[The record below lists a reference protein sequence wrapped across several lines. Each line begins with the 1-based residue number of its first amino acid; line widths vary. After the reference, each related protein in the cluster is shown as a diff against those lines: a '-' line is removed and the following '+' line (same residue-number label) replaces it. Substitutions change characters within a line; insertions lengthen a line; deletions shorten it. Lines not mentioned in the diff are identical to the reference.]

1 VNKDEGLTDN
11 DDSDA
16 EQIAPNG
23 PLPDPEVPNAPET
36 APSRDDGGAPRLR
49 LSWGGATHP
58 GEIRPINQDAL
69 FADRGL
75 FVVADGM
82 GGHQA
87 GEVASRISVK
97 TLAGRDHSTVDEL
110 VAGVTAANDAVW
122 EHASS
127 GPEFKGMGTTLT
139 ALAVIGDGR
148 PPRLGL
154 VNVGDSRAYRL
165 RGGDFVQ
172 LTEDHSYVAELVRR
186 GQITESDAETHP
198 YRNMVTRAI
207 GVAVTIDVDRWEMS
221 PEAGDVFLL
230 CSDGLVNELADPR
243 ILELLVGHDDPTE
256 SAKELISAANA
267 AGGRDNITVV
277 IVRVDAEDPA
287 PVEASDERHST
298 SPLDTGVIAPV
309 LSGSA
314 TKETAEMVGL
324 PEQLEETTAAL
335 AALDE
340 IEAGLTTPGDSDE
353 IEDEPPPEDEGV
365 EPPAEE
371 SVDPPSRPADPLDA
385 FDLPVLEGDEASLPW
400 LTEAAPDTATTN
412 ASDRTTDPSP
422 PESPPATAPLAPDP
436 PAVSPPP
443 EPPPVKETQTP
454 SPPTQPGPGA
464 SVPAESSP
472 AGHAPT
478 GSPSSEPQDRHQ
490 REDSVG
496 SATQAST
503 SARPDSDPTTP
514 MAQFTGPV
522 NPTSPVDHLDPAVT
536 GWRAPV
542 AVTWRSLLFI
552 AVALAVII
560 GAGALLGWYARSAY
574 YVGFSGDEV
583 VVYQGRPDGVLWFDP
598 TLEEGTGIFRQ
609 DLSDSINVQI
619 EDLYETG
626 TLAGARA
633 FVEEIRPG
641 PRGPDA
647 APTGD
652 AVGTTTTTR
661 P

>member
-1 VNKDEGLTDN
+1 VTDDESLTEN
-11 DDSDA
+11 DDR
-16 EQIAPNG
+16 G
-23 PLPDPEVPNAPET
+23 T
-36 APSRDDGGAPRLR
+36 APDSLPPEPENATETSSPADDDSSPRLR

-58 GEIRPINQDAL
+58 GEIRPVNQDAL

-97 TLAGRDHSTVDEL
+97 TLAGRDHTTVDEL

-122 EHASS
+122 DHASS

-186 GQITESDAETHP
+186 GQITEADAETHP
-198 YRNMVTRAI
+198 YRNMVTRAL
-207 GVAVTIDVDRWEMS
+207 GVAATVEVDRWEMS

-230 CSDGLVNELADPR
+230 CSDGLVNELTDPA
-243 ILELLVGHDDPTE
+243 ILEMLVSHDDPTE
-256 SAKELISAANA
+256 SAKQLISAANG

-277 IVRVDAEDPA
+277 IVRVDAEDPTRA
-287 PVEASDERHST
+287 EVPNDDHAT

-309 LSGSA
+309 LPASA
-314 TKETAEMVGL
+314 TEETAEMLGLADQLEETAEMVGLTDRLEETAEMVGL
-324 PEQLEETTAAL
+324 PDQLEETTAAL
-335 AALDE
+335 TALDE
-340 IEAGLTTPGDSDE
+340 VGVELSAPDIEESQR
-353 IEDEPPPEDEGV
+353 PEDDEV
-365 EPPAEE
+365 PPTAEE
-371 SVDPPSRPADPLDA
+371 NVDPPVAPVNTLAA
-385 FDLPVLEGDEASLPW
+385 FDLPVLDGDEASLPW
-400 LTEAAPDTATTN
+400 LTEASSDAGTAVESDN
-412 ASDRTTDPSP
+412 AADLTDPP
-422 PESPPATAPLAPDP
+422 PRPSGSGATHPRQEALPSTVATNT
-436 PAVSPPP
+436 AGRP
-443 EPPPVKETQTP
+443 E
-454 SPPTQPGPGA
+454 
-464 SVPAESSP
+464 
-472 AGHAPT
+472 
-478 GSPSSEPQDRHQ
+478 
-490 REDSVG
+490 
-496 SATQAST
+496 
-503 SARPDSDPTTP
+503 SDPTTP
-514 MAQFTGPV
+514 MAQFTDPV
-522 NPTSPVDHLDPAVT
+522 TAVRPVDHLDSKAR
-536 GWRAPV
+536 GWNAPV
-542 AVTWRSLLFI
+542 AVTWRSLMFI
-552 AVALAVII
+552 AVTLGVII

-609 DLSDSINVQI
+609 DLSDSINLQI

-633 FVEEIRPG
+633 FVDEIRPG
-641 PRGPDA
+641 RNDPDA
-647 APTGD
+647 SGTGD
-652 AVGTTTTTR
+652 AAGITTTTR
-661 P
+661 S

>member
-1 VNKDEGLTDN
+1 LTEN
-11 DDSDA
+11 DDIGGHQMA
-16 EQIAPNG
+16 EGDQTPVPAPQA
-23 PLPDPEVPNAPET
+23 DTQVSTEAQAPATE
-36 APSRDDGGAPRLR
+36 DDGTTPRLR

-58 GEIRPINQDAL
+58 GEIRPVNQDAL
-69 FADRGL
+69 YADRGL

-122 EHASS
+122 EHARS

-154 VNVGDSRAYRL
+154 VNVGDSRAYQL
-165 RGGDFVQ
+165 RGGEFVQ

-186 GQITESDAETHP
+186 GQITEADAETHP

-207 GVAVTIDVDRWEMS
+207 GVAETIEVDRWEMT

-230 CSDGLVNELADPR
+230 CSDGLVNELEESR

-256 SAKELISAANA
+256 SAKQLISAANE

-277 IVRVDAEDPA
+277 IVRVDTEQPT
-287 PVEASDERHST
+287 EST
-298 SPLDTGVIAPV
+298 STEEHRDASPLDTGVIAPV
-309 LSGSA
+309 PDTGTL
-314 TKETAEMVGL
+314 EQTAEMVGL
-324 PEQLEETTAAL
+324 TEQLEETTAAL

-340 IEAGLTTPGDSDE
+340 IEADLSTEEIDDSAEPDPDSAEADPDSTGPDDE
-353 IEDEPPPEDEGV
+353 V
-365 EPPAEE
+365 EL
-371 SVDPPSRPADPLDA
+371 SPPSRPADPLSA
-385 FDLPVLEGDEASLPW
+385 FDLPALKGDDTSLPW
-400 LTEAAPDTATTN
+400 LKEGPPDVGPTDEPARAPDTPKT
-412 ASDRTTDPSP
+412 P
-422 PESPPATAPLAPDP
+422 PVESPSA
-436 PAVSPPP
+436 
-443 EPPPVKETQTP
+443 EP
-454 SPPTQPGPGA
+454 S
-464 SVPAESSP
+464 
-472 AGHAPT
+472 AG
-478 GSPSSEPQDRHQ
+478 E
-490 REDSVG
+490 V
-496 SATQAST
+496 SATGT
-503 SARPDSDPTTP
+503 ESDPTIPITRLVDTS
-514 MAQFTGPV
+514 ASAGPV
-522 NPTSPVDHLDPAVT
+522 NHLEPAMR

-552 AVALAVII
+552 ALVIGVI
-560 GAGALLGWYARSAY
+560 AGSGALFGWYARSAY

-609 DLSDSINVQI
+609 DLSDSTNLQI
-619 EDLYETG
+619 ADLYETG

-641 PRGPDA
+641 PGSQNATSP
-647 APTGD
+647 GD
-652 AVGTTTTTR
+652 SARITTTTGS
-661 P
+661 

>member
-1 VNKDEGLTDN
+1 VNDDENLTEN
-11 DDSDA
+11 DDSGDA
-16 EQIAPNG
+16 
-23 PLPDPEVPNAPET
+23 PDSPPPEPENAPET
-36 APSRDDGGAPRLR
+36 SSSPDDDSSPRLR

-58 GEIRPINQDAL
+58 GEIRPVNQDAL

-122 EHASS
+122 DHASS

-198 YRNMVTRAI
+198 YRNMVTRAL
-207 GVAVTIDVDRWEMS
+207 GVAATVEVDRWEMS

-230 CSDGLVNELADPR
+230 CSDGLVNELADPT
-243 ILELLVGHDDPTE
+243 ILEMLVGHDDPTE
-256 SAKELISAANA
+256 SAKQLISAANE

-277 IVRVDAEDPA
+277 IVRVDAEDPNRA
-287 PVEASDERHST
+287 EVPSEHHTA
-298 SPLDTGVIAPV
+298 SPLDTGVIASV
-309 LSGSA
+309 LPASA
-314 TKETAEMVGL
+314 TEETAEMVGL
-324 PEQLEETTAAL
+324 PAQLEETTAAL
-335 AALDE
+335 TALDE
-340 IEAGLTTPGDSDE
+340 LGAELSPGDVVESE
-353 IEDEPPPEDEGV
+353 SPEDDEV
-365 EPPAEE
+365 LPTTEE
-371 SVDPPSRPADPLDA
+371 NVDPPVKPVNTLAA
-385 FDLPVLEGDEASLPW
+385 FDLPVLDGDEASLPW
-400 LTEAAPDTATTN
+400 LTDTSSGAGT
-412 ASDRTTDPSP
+412 AGKSDRAGDLTDPP
-422 PESPPATAPLAPDP
+422 PPQPGSDESPTADPAPTGVAPR
-436 PAVSPPP
+436 
-443 EPPPVKETQTP
+443 
-454 SPPTQPGPGA
+454 
-464 SVPAESSP
+464 ESSP
-472 AGHAPT
+472 S
-478 GSPSSEPQDRHQ
+478 GSGATHPRQEV
-490 REDSVG
+490 VG
-496 SATQAST
+496 SADPANTDGRSE
-503 SARPDSDPTTP
+503 SDPTTP
-514 MAQFTGPV
+514 MAQFTDPATAV
-522 NPTSPVDHLDPAVT
+522 RPVDHLDSNAR
-536 GWRAPV
+536 GWNATV
-542 AVTWRSLLFI
+542 AVTWRSLMFI
-552 AVALAVII
+552 AVALAVIV

-609 DLSDSINVQI
+609 DLSDSINLQI
-619 EDLYETG
+619 QDLYETG

-641 PRGPDA
+641 RNDPDA
-647 APTGD
+647 AGTGD
-652 AVGTTTTTR
+652 AARITTTTR
-661 P
+661 S